1 MTLES
6 IYSKHYKKLILIP
19 LILFI
24 ASVIILVLSQA
35 NTGSIVDRDVNLKGG
50 IEAVIT
56 KELNFEELKV
66 YLESSFEDISVIKLA
81 DATTSRTTGI
91 SIKVSGATEEELRNV
106 LAEQTDINFDDP
118 NEYSVS
124 FTEGQF
130 AADTYKSLMYVLI
143 IGFILMGIAV
153 SIAFRNVIA
162 SMAII
167 SAALMDVIITLAVIS
182 VSGMKLTEG
191 GIAALLLI
199 IAYSIDTD
207 VLLTTKMLKQKQENM
222 YVSLKGAMKTGLT
235 MTATTLVA
243 LSAAYFIVFN
253 PILKQIFLII
263 IIAMFDDVITTYLSN
278 GSMLIWYMK
287 KKNLT

>member
-1 MTLES
+1 
-6 IYSKHYKKLILIP
+6 
-19 LILFI
+19 
-24 ASVIILVLSQA
+24 
-35 NTGSIVDRDVNLKGG
+35 
-50 IEAVIT
+50 
-56 KELNFEELKV
+56 
-66 YLESSFEDISVIKLA
+66 
-81 DATTSRTTGI
+81 
-91 SIKVSGATEEELRNV
+91 
-106 LAEQTDINFDDP
+106 
-118 NEYSVS
+118 
-124 FTEGQF
+124 
-130 AADTYKSLMYVLI
+130 
-143 IGFILMGIAV
+143 
-153 SIAFRNVIA
+153 
-162 SMAII
+162 
-167 SAALMDVIITLAVIS
+167 
-182 VSGMKLTEG
+182 LTEG

-263 IIAMFDDVITTYLSN
+263 IIAMFADVITTYLSN

>member
-1 MTLES
+1 
-6 IYSKHYKKLILIP
+6 
-19 LILFI
+19 
-24 ASVIILVLSQA
+24 
-35 NTGSIVDRDVNLKGG
+35 
-50 IEAVIT
+50 
-56 KELNFEELKV
+56 
-66 YLESSFEDISVIKLA
+66 
-81 DATTSRTTGI
+81 
-91 SIKVSGATEEELRNV
+91 
-106 LAEQTDINFDDP
+106 
-118 NEYSVS
+118 
-124 FTEGQF
+124 
-130 AADTYKSLMYVLI
+130 
-143 IGFILMGIAV
+143 MGIAV

-263 IIAMFDDVITTYLSN
+263 IIAMFADVITTYLSN